1 MEAATEKLTNTPVHT
16 RNSALKRATITWEL
30 AIVASLNRIPEC
42 HIDDRHE
49 GEACS
54 GDIQNQCMMASE
66 QIVAGAGEEI
76 AVAKHAK
83 LHLSECALIHRK
95 LALDESSASARC
107 RAESAGHAPRVAV
120 PQPASNRRY

>member
-30 AIVASLNRIPEC
+30 AIVASLNHIPKC

-49 GEACS
+49 AEACS
-54 GDIQNQCMMASE
+54 GDIQNQCMTANE
-66 QIVAGAGEEI
+66 QIVAGCEEI

-107 RAESAGHAPRVAV
+107 RAESAGHAPRVV
-120 PQPASNRRY
+120 FPQPASNRRY